1 MKILLFGFSFRK
13 DSFSR
18 VLAEACKELS
28 PEGVE
33 ISLYD
38 ISDIPLFNQDQEQ
51 NPPEPVVRFKN
62 AIRNSDGI
70 LIVMPE
76 YNYSVPGYLKNAI
89 DAASRPHDDN
99 VFERKPAGVI
109 SESIGLLGGSRAQY
123 HLRQS
128 FLYLNVNDMKK
139 PEIFIPF
146 AGEKIKDGKLVD
158 ENTKEHISKYLA
170 AFKDFVSAQKS
181 KPA

>member
-1 MKILLFGFSFRK
+1 
-13 DSFSR
+13 
-18 VLAEACKELS
+18 
-28 PEGVE
+28 
-33 ISLYD
+33 
-38 ISDIPLFNQDQEQ
+38 
-51 NPPEPVVRFKN
+51 
-62 AIRNSDGI
+62 
-70 LIVMPE
+70 
-76 YNYSVPGYLKNAI
+76 
-89 DAASRPHDDN
+89 
-99 VFERKPAGVI
+99 KPAGVI